1 MNHDKERDQGR
12 ATYTLDETAT
22 ILGIS
27 RAVAYQAAR
36 RGEIPTI
43 RFGKRIVVPH
53 KALERMLEGQNNT
66 AA

>member
-1 MNHDKERDQGR
+1 MNHDKERDQER
-12 ATYTLDETAT
+12 ATYTLDKAAT

-43 RFGKRIVVPH
+43 RFGKRIVVPRR
-53 KALERMLEGQNNT
+53 ALERMLEGQNNT